1 MYNPPHP
8 GEFIRAICLKPLNLS
23 VAEAA
28 KKLGVSRKVLSE
40 LLNGKTGISEDMALR
55 LARVFNTTP
64 ESWITQ
70 QINYDK
76 TTGDTMKI
84 TLDQDHFQH
93 EDYKQRITAKQ
104 WKQMLLDG
112 DDERG
117 IAFRGKAYRFIAK
130 PLGYGVVEITKEI
143 KRKI

>member
-1 MYNPPHP
+1 
-8 GEFIRAICLKPLNLS
+8 
-23 VAEAA
+23 
-28 KKLGVSRKVLSE
+28 
-40 LLNGKTGISEDMALR
+40 
-55 LARVFNTTP
+55 
-64 ESWITQ
+64 
-70 QINYDK
+70 
-76 TTGDTMKI
+76 MKI
-84 TLDQDHFQH
+84 TLDQDHFQR

-130 PLGYGVVEITKEI
+130 PLGHGVVEIAKEI